1 MRPLKNG
8 EIIRFSAMDD
18 FTGEEMELI
27 GTVIG
32 DHKAVRHQ
40 FPEECG
46 EAEEGFY
53 LVKVGN
59 RSGLFVVAMDEV
71 LEVLGKKKEDII

>member
-1 MRPLKNG
+1 MRPLREG
-8 EIIRFSAMDD
+8 EIIRFSTMDD

-32 DHKAVRHQ
+32 DHEAVRIK

-53 LVKVGN
+53 LVRVGH
-59 RSGLFVVAMDEV
+59 RSGLFVVAVDEV
-71 LEVLGKKKEDII
+71 LESLGIKKRT